1 MREAHQL
8 DPYIPGSSP
17 LHRADARLKLVGLL
31 AYVLLVGA
39 IPWRAW
45 PAYLALAALAG
56 AVWATSGIALRS
68 LFRRVAPIVLFGGL
82 AAVGALFQPGDHT
95 YRLGR
100 ILWLDLVVSE
110 EGARQCGLLIV
121 RSALSGVLVGVYIA
135 VTRFGDTVQAL
146 RRLGVPAVLTA
157 TLSFVYRYLFVLLDE
172 AFRLDRARESRTLQ
186 PPSLRR
192 LGTQVRTYARLVGT
206 LFLRAYDRSER
217 VYQAMSAR
225 GYTGE
230 LRSLDPSRWTGA
242 DTRAGVAWAA
252 ALAAVALAVWL

>member
-100 ILWLDLVVSE
+100 ILWLTWSYRKR
-110 EGARQCGLLIV
+110 ARQCGL
-121 RSALSGVLVGVYIA
+121 IA
-135 VTRFGDTVQAL
+135 
-146 RRLGVPAVLTA
+146 RRC
-157 TLSFVYRYLFVLLDE
+157 
-172 AFRLDRARESRTLQ
+172 RACWGCT
-186 PPSLRR
+186 
-192 LGTQVRTYARLVGT
+192 
-206 LFLRAYDRSER
+206 
-217 VYQAMSAR
+217 
-225 GYTGE
+225 
-230 LRSLDPSRWTGA
+230 
-242 DTRAGVAWAA
+242 
-252 ALAAVALAVWL
+252 